1 MHKLGVYS
9 TVTGLVLVIVGLVA
23 GFWKMF
29 AHSDSALFW
38 LSLIPFGFL
47 GMLLGIT
54 LTLIYRRK

>member
-1 MHKLGVYS
+1 MHKLGVIS
-9 TVTGLVLVIVGLVA
+9 TVTGLILVIVGLIV

-47 GMLLGIT
+47 GLLLGIT
-54 LTLIYRRK
+54 LTLISRR

>member
-1 MHKLGVYS
+1 MHKLGVIS
-9 TVTGLVLVIVGLVA
+9 TVTGLILVIVGFVV

-29 AHSDSALFW
+29 AQSDTALFW